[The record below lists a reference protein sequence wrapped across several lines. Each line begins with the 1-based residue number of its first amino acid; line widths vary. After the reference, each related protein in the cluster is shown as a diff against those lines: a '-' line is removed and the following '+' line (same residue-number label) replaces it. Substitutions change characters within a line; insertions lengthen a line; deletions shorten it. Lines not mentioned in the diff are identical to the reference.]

1 LTLRGKISY
10 RGYSSLSRQ
19 ADDLE
24 ISCIILAG
32 GKSLRL
38 GHDKVLERVGK
49 TSLLERVISRLDT
62 FSQEIIIVT
71 AEKRTFAPLAKY
83 PKVKTACDIYPGHG
97 SLGGI
102 YTGLVESNSHYN
114 LVVAADMPFLN
125 EALLR
130 YMIKVS
136 DGYDFVLPR
145 ISNLYEP
152 LHAVYSKNCV
162 TPIESIF
169 KQGKRV
175 IIELFNYV
183 RVRYIEAGEV
193 DRFDPQ
199 HLSFFNINTKED
211 LETARK
217 MAGGTAA

>member
-1 LTLRGKISY
+1 
-10 RGYSSLSRQ
+10 
-19 ADDLE
+19 LE

-49 TSLLERVISRLDT
+49 TSLLERVISRLEPL
-62 FSQEIIIVT
+62 SQEIIIVT
-71 AEKRTFAPLAKY
+71 AEKRNFASLAKY
-83 PKVKTACDIYPGHG
+83 PKVKTARDILPGRG

-102 YTGLVESNSHYN
+102 YTGLMKSNTHYN

-125 EALLR
+125 GALLR

-136 DGYDFVLPR
+136 DGFDFVLPR
-145 ISNLYEP
+145 VNNLYEP
-152 LHAVYSKNCV
+152 LHAIYSKNCIIA
-162 TPIESIF
+162 IESIF

-183 RVRYIEAGEV
+183 KVRYIETGEV

-199 HLSFFNINTKED
+199 RLSFFNINTKED

-217 MAGGTAA
+217 MTEGAAD